1 VKRILKRVGLG
12 IALLVTLL
20 VLWNF
25 KLVAYGLGQLRGQLN
40 VVWNARPVAE
50 VMADPAFPDSLNAKL
65 TLIQEIRRFAIDSLG
80 IQNTDNY
87 TTIFDQKGKP
97 ILWVV
102 TACDPYGLKPHQW
115 EFPMLGSVPY
125 KGFFD
130 STKAVTEEKIWKDQG
145 LDTDI
150 GTVAGWST
158 LGWFKDPIL
167 SSMLYRPPGRLA
179 NLIIHELT
187 HGTLFVKDNVE
198 YNENLADFVGDE
210 GAKLFLVHKYGQD
223 SPEYKRYEGNKE
235 YREKYYTHILRGA
248 RQLDSLYKSIAPQL
262 AKAQKD
268 TLKYRMIGQII
279 RSADT
284 LTIDGKPSPLGWDGP
299 LPNNTFFMDYI
310 RYRAKQNQFAD
321 EFRTKFNSDFKRYF
335 EYLKKKYPK
344 SVS

>member
-1 VKRILKRVGLG
+1 MKRILKRVGLG

-20 VLWNF
+20 ILWNL
-25 KLVAYGLGQLRGQLN
+25 KLVVYGLGQLRGQLD

-50 VMADPAFPDSLNAKL
+50 VMADPAFPDSLKAKL

-102 TACDPYGLKPHQW
+102 TACDPYELKPHQW

-187 HGTLFVKDNVE
+187 HGTLFIKDNVE

-210 GAKLFLVHKYGQD
+210 GAKLFLIHKYGKD
-223 SPEYKRYEGNKE
+223 SPEYKRYEGNKV

-262 AKAQKD
+262 VKAQKD

-279 RSADT
+279 HSADT

-310 RYRAKQNQFAD
+310 RYRARQNQFAD